1 MPDIATPPNRIER
14 WKKMWGTPK
23 RLDAAETDAEFEA
36 FQDAFVPSHM
46 HKIFLKTFGV
56 PKAAFNNRFFVD
68 EAVFRSWDTKLS
80 TLLRS
85 DIGHAE
91 VTVIYGSPTH
101 LEANR
106 LRGEMRRSLRDV
118 FIDDWHCACAIVR
131 GGHATVYLFI
141 QPKSRGCIVRV
152 IKDDGTANDP
162 EE

>member
-118 FIDDWHCACAIVR
+118 FIDDWHTSCAIAR
-131 GGHATVYLFI
+131 GGQATVYLFI
-141 QPKSRGCIVRV
+141 QPKSRGCIVKV
-152 IKDDGTANDP
+152 VKTNGDPMDDET
-162 EE
+162 